1 MIKINR
7 TITYR
12 NTALATLLGLSLCVT
27 SCPSSVMA
35 STVSIDQM
43 ISRVDETSD
52 NDLVRSHFED
62 ASGNVYTNESA
73 DASGSHLKKASELPV
88 RYDLREQGLTTRS
101 GIRDLPAA
109 AGHFQRS
116 RRSSQTVSRTGCSR
130 RIPLIFQKATLH
142 GFPIIRQHL
151 PRILPIGMV
160 FPLQITIQILR
171 FFQIRLHTAAC
182 PVLFPM
188 ITAVLQSSRPS
199 R

>member
-73 DASGSHLKKASELPV
+73 DASG
-88 RYDLREQGLTTRS
+88 
-101 GIRDLPAA
+101 I
-109 AGHFQRS
+109 
-116 RRSSQTVSRTGCSR
+116 
-130 RIPLIFQKATLH
+130 
-142 GFPIIRQHL
+142 
-151 PRILPIGMV
+151 
-160 FPLQITIQILR
+160 
-171 FFQIRLHTAAC
+171 
-182 PVLFPM
+182 
-188 ITAVLQSSRPS
+188 
-199 R
+199 